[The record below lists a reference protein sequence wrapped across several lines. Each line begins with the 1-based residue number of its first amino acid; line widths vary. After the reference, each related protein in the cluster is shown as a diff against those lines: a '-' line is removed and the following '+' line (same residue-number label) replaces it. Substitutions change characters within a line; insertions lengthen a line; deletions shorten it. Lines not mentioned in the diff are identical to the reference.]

1 MPGGIGGCEYCFQ
14 GTLRYIEMESRRVR
28 APPPNT
34 SRDMPYAIYWIAALA
49 VCVLGLAISLIWA
62 LRRPANAN
70 KGLPAEWSLTARPV
84 FTSDERRVFRLLR
97 EALPHH
103 VVLSKL
109 PLVRFCQPTEAKEVR
124 YWFDLLGASHVTFA
138 ICSPNGRVLAAIDLE
153 GERGAT
159 PRSLQIKQA
168 VLSACRVRYLR
179 CALDQLPS
187 VAELQLLVPQ
197 GSNSRGPLPA
207 PAAAAPSL
215 PRRRPGASMGMSM
228 GMGEDDYGSD
238 WGQFSQPLPLWQD
251 ASVFGSPEG
260 YGERYP
266 RAPVQPAS
274 PAPQRRLPPRHLDT
288 ARYHPRSLPVLD
300 DADDEAM
307 MDDIVGVVVDAPR
320 YATQRPRRG

>member
-1 MPGGIGGCEYCFQ
+1 
-14 GTLRYIEMESRRVR
+14 
-28 APPPNT
+28 
-34 SRDMPYAIYWIAALA
+34 MPYAIYWIAALA

-62 LRRPANAN
+62 LRRPAYAN

-84 FTSDERRVFRLLR
+84 FTTDERRVFRLLR

-138 ICSPNGRVLAAIDLE
+138 VCSPNGRVLAAIDLE
-153 GERGAT
+153 GERGVT
-159 PRSLQIKQA
+159 PRSLQIKHA

-179 CALDQLPS
+179 CAMDQLPS

-197 GSNSRGPLPA
+197 GSNPRGPLPA
-207 PAAAAPSL
+207 PATTPGLS
-215 PRRRPGASMGMSM
+215 RRRSSL
-228 GMGEDDYGSD
+228 GEDEFGSD

-251 ASVFGSPEG
+251 AGVFGGNNEG
-260 YGERYP
+260 YGDRERDRERDRYHP
-266 RAPVQPAS
+266 RTPAQPA
-274 PAPQRRLPPRHLDT
+274 PPQPQRRLSSRNLDT
-288 ARYHPRSLPVLD
+288 ARYNPRSLPVLD
-300 DADDEAM
+300 DADEEAM

-320 YATQRPRRG
+320 YATERPRRR

>member
-1 MPGGIGGCEYCFQ
+1 MP
-14 GTLRYIEMESRRVR
+14 
-28 APPPNT
+28 
-34 SRDMPYAIYWIAALA
+34 DAIYWIAALA
-49 VCVLGLAISLIWA
+49 VCVLGLAISLVWA
-62 LRRPANAN
+62 LRRPAYAN

-84 FTSDERRVFRLLR
+84 FTTDERQVFRLLR

-138 ICSPNGRVLAAIDLE
+138 VCSPNGRVLAAIDLE
-153 GERGAT
+153 GERGVT
-159 PRSLQIKQA
+159 PRSLQIKHA

-179 CALDQLPS
+179 CAPDQLPS

-197 GSNSRGPLPA
+197 GSNPRGPLPA
-207 PAAAAPSL
+207 PAATASL
-215 PRRRPGASMGMSM
+215 PRRRSSGGA
-228 GMGEDDYGSD
+228 GEEDYGSD

-251 ASVFGSPEG
+251 ANVFGG
-260 YGERYP
+260 ANHGDGFGERHP
-266 RAPVQPAS
+266 RMPAHAPQMPQRR
-274 PAPQRRLPPRHLDT
+274 APQRNIDA
-288 ARYHPRSLPVLD
+288 ARYNPRNLPVLD

>member
-1 MPGGIGGCEYCFQ
+1 
-14 GTLRYIEMESRRVR
+14 
-28 APPPNT
+28 
-34 SRDMPYAIYWIAALA
+34 MPYAIYWIAALA

-62 LRRPANAN
+62 LRRPAYAN

-84 FTSDERRVFRLLR
+84 FTTDERRVFRLLR

-138 ICSPNGRVLAAIDLE
+138 VCSPNGRVLAAIDLE
-153 GERGAT
+153 GERGVT
-159 PRSLQIKQA
+159 PRILQIKHA

-179 CALDQLPS
+179 CAMDQLPS
-187 VAELQLLVPQ
+187 VAELQMLVPQ
-197 GSNSRGPLPA
+197 GSNPRGPLPA
-207 PAAAAPSL
+207 PAATPGLS
-215 PRRRPGASMGMSM
+215 RRRSNLA
-228 GMGEDDYGSD
+228 EEEFGSD

-251 ASVFGSPEG
+251 AGVFGGNNEG
-260 YGERYP
+260 YGDRERDRERDRYHP
-266 RAPVQPAS
+266 RMPAQPA
-274 PAPQRRLPPRHLDT
+274 PPQQPQRRLASRNLDT
-288 ARYHPRSLPVLD
+288 ARYNPRSLPVLD
-300 DADDEAM
+300 DADEEAM

>member
-1 MPGGIGGCEYCFQ
+1 LALHRADGIG
-14 GTLRYIEMESRRVR
+14 T
-28 APPPNT
+28 PPN
-34 SRDMPYAIYWIAALA
+34 SLRDMPYAIYWIAALA

-62 LRRPANAN
+62 LRRPAYAN

-84 FTSDERRVFRLLR
+84 FTADERRVFRLLR

-153 GERGAT
+153 GERGVT
-159 PRSLQIKQA
+159 PRILQIKQA

-179 CALDQLPS
+179 CAMDQLPS

-197 GSNSRGPLPA
+197 SGALRGPQPA
-207 PAAAAPSL
+207 PALSSASL
-215 PRRRPGASMGMSM
+215 PRRRNSGL
-228 GMGEDDYGSD
+228 GEEEFAGE

-251 ASVFGSPEG
+251 ASVFNQGHGHGHDHGDDEG
-260 YGERYP
+260 FVERP
-266 RAPVQPAS
+266 SRMRPAM
-274 PAPQRRLPPRHLDT
+274 APQMPPRRGMPPAHSLDT
-288 ARYHPRSLPVLD
+288 ARYNPRSLPVLD
-300 DADDEAM
+300 DADEDAM
-307 MDDIVGVVVDAPR
+307 LDDIVGVVVDVPR
-320 YATQRPRRG
+320 YATQRPRRT

>member
-1 MPGGIGGCEYCFQ
+1 
-14 GTLRYIEMESRRVR
+14 
-28 APPPNT
+28 
-34 SRDMPYAIYWIAALA
+34 MPYAIYWIAALA

-62 LRRPANAN
+62 LRRPAYAN

-84 FTSDERRVFRLLR
+84 FTTDERRVFRLLR

-153 GERGAT
+153 GERGVT
-159 PRSLQIKQA
+159 PRSLQIKHA

-179 CALDQLPS
+179 CAMDQLPS

-197 GSNSRGPLPA
+197 GSNPRGPLPA
-207 PAAAAPSL
+207 PAATAGLS
-215 PRRRPGASMGMSM
+215 RRRSTTAPEEEFS
-228 GMGEDDYGSD
+228 SD

-251 ASVFGSPEG
+251 ASVFGGNEA
-260 YGERYP
+260 YGDRHP
-266 RAPVQPAS
+266 RMPAQPA
-274 PAPQRRLPPRHLDT
+274 PPQPQRRLSSRSLDT
-288 ARYHPRSLPVLD
+288 ERYNPRSLPVLD

-307 MDDIVGVVVDAPR
+307 LDDIVGVVVDAPR